1 MQFDVGQAMTILRRT
16 PSVFD
21 ALLRDLPDS
30 WVASNEGD
38 NTWSPLDVVGHLV
51 HCEKADWIPR
61 ARLILEK
68 GESEVFEPLDRSA
81 HFEESRGKAPNELLN
96 EFAVLRP
103 ANLST
108 LEEFELSASDL
119 QRTGRHPVFGVV
131 TLGQLLATWVVHDL
145 GHIAQ
150 TTRVMAKQYTGQVG
164 PWAEYVPVLTR

>member
-1 MQFDVGQAMTILRRT
+1 MRFDVEQATSILSRT

-21 ALLRDLPDS
+21 ALLHDLPDS
-30 WVASNEGD
+30 WVAANEGD
-38 NTWSPLDVVGHLV
+38 KTWSPFDVVGHLV
-51 HCEKADWIPR
+51 HCERTDWIPR

-68 GESEVFEPLDRSA
+68 GESQVFDPVDRFA
-81 HFEESRGKAPNELLN
+81 HFQESCGKSIVELLN

-108 LEEFELSASDL
+108 LGEFELSASDL
-119 QRTGRHPVFGVV
+119 QRTGRHPDFGVV

-150 TTRVMAKQYTGQVG
+150 TARVMAKQYANEVG
-164 PWAEYVPVLTR
+164 PWAEYVPVLRR

>member
-1 MQFDVGQAMTILRRT
+1 MQFDIEEATSILSRT

-30 WVASNEGD
+30 WVASNEGEK
-38 NTWSPLDVVGHLV
+38 TWSPFDVVGHLV

-61 ARLILEK
+61 PQLIFAK
-68 GESEVFEPLDRSA
+68 GESQVFEPLDRFA
-81 HFEESRGKAPNELLN
+81 QFEESRGKAPVELLD
-96 EFAVLRP
+96 EFAELRS

-108 LEEFELSASDL
+108 LGELELSASDL
-119 QRTGRHPVFGVV
+119 QRAGRHPDFGVV
-131 TLGQLLATWVVHDL
+131 RLGQLLATWVAHDL

-150 TTRVMAKQYTGQVG
+150 TTRVMAKQYADQVG